1 MSKENKTPEDRILR
15 AEAKFWKMMK
25 AAAPGKNCLK

>member
-1 MSKENKTPEDRILR
+1 MDRKKKSPEARILR
-15 AEAKFWKMMK
+15 GEAKFWRMMK

>member
-1 MSKENKTPEDRILR
+1 MSAVKLELRKKE
-15 AEAKFWKMMK
+15 AEFWKMMK